1 MEERY
6 LEIRFIYW
14 IRKLVEHV
22 QFNMKYAAVIE
33 GYCEY
38 GDINPAIIRKLIMQV
53 RTRQGYI
60 NTYKEEVV
68 ALGRYM
74 NVTYRALRDM
84 TNIAISEQQR
94 MMERINKHPELY
106 ENLVKHLPDDEFNEL
121 KKFMN
126 LVDTIKEF

>member
-84 TNIAISEQQR
+84 TNISISEQQR
-94 MMERINKHPELY
+94 LIKRINKHPELY
-106 ENLVKHLPDDEFNEL
+106 ENLVKHLPDNEFNEL

>member
-74 NVTYRALRDM
+74 NVAYRALKDM
-84 TNIAISEQQR
+84 TNMSISEQQR
-94 MMERINKHPELY
+94 MMKRINKHPELY
-106 ENLVKHLPDDEFNEL
+106 KNLVKHLPDNEFNEL